1 MSDLRF
7 AVLGTGFWSQF
18 QIPAWFEAG
27 GVDLVAVYNR
37 TVSKAEAVAAKFNV
51 PKVYGDPEEMLRK
64 EDLDFVDIITEL
76 REKRPSSKGNK
87 ASGNYG

>member
-37 TVSKAEAVAAKFNV
+37 TVSKAEEVAARFNV
-51 PKVYGDPEEMLRK
+51 PKVYGDLEELLQK
-64 EDLDFVDIITEL
+64 EELDFVDIITEVPAHAPL
-76 REKRPSSKGNK
+76 VFLA
-87 ASGNYG
+87 ASPNDS